1 MQAIRQGSEQENVRG
16 GKSLRLS
23 KNRWLS
29 ANLFLAVKDIAA
41 RKRLYLTML
50 FVIILACFIM
60 VVPQNLYH
68 TISDSSFVTYLGVG
82 RCDLRMDIQQT
93 EELEEKAGSVGEYL
107 KRGFSWLRRIADF
120 RNRTF

>member
-1 MQAIRQGSEQENVRG
+1 MSAEEKG
-16 GKSLRLS
+16 LRLS

-82 RCDLRMDIQQT
+82 RCDLRMDIAARQRSWRKRR
-93 EELEEKAGSVGEYL
+93 KAVWDEYL
-107 KRGFSWLRRIADF
+107 KTGLRAVETYAVF
-120 RNRTF
+120 VTELF